1 MARTAVP
8 PRGRAGMGSGAR
20 LSVVSPFEVPPRLV
34 AESGLNVVSGGLE
47 LARTSLYKLIVHV
60 CPLWVR

>member
-1 MARTAVP
+1 MR
-8 PRGRAGMGSGAR
+8 SGAR
-20 LSVVSPFEVPPRLV
+20 LSVVSPFEVLPRLV